1 MTITPKSQNP
11 KNKKQNFEKTFWFS
25 LKRCFFGFPCFF
37 LFFWFWNAKTKKNLC
52 FSLVWEN
59 HQIWV
64 LKPKNKKNTRNT
76 KKNNLL
82 RPNQKVSS
90 TFCFFVFYWDV
101 FWLYFCVFVWFSLL
115 LHIFDVVLCREYCWC
130 ILCLGSFFGF
140 HGEPTLIGQCID
152 QVFFETEIRFC

>member
-37 LFFWFWNAKTKKNLC
+37 LFFWFWNAKTKKTLC

-64 LKPKNKKNTRNT
+64 LKPKNKKTQGTPKKTIFWGQT
-76 KKNNLL
+76 KKSLQ
-82 RPNQKVSS
+82 R
-90 TFCFFVFYWDV
+90 FVFLFFIGMFFGYIFV
-101 FWLYFCVFVWFSLL
+101 FLFGFLYYCTFLMWCCAESIVDAFCVW
-115 LHIFDVVLCREYCWC
+115 VVFL
-130 ILCLGSFFGF
+130 
-140 HGEPTLIGQCID
+140 
-152 QVFFETEIRFC
+152 VFMVNPLS